1 VGWLVQAGAV
11 TAAVTLF
18 VLAGWFVEPVR
29 EVLGRIGP
37 SLPAL
42 VYAGVLVL
50 LAARIVLHRRPD
62 HIPRIRPLRRF
73 SAPVGLATSMI
84 AFVVPVFSGWET
96 GKGSYGMA
104 AGVIP
109 YGDGP
114 LYFGG
119 AQRLLFNGSLDDW
132 NSRRPLSTLFLAVE
146 LAATNLDLRLSLVI
160 QALLVGIACYLAAR
174 AVIPELGVVGGCAL
188 FAALYPFGYR
198 IVPAPL
204 SETLGFAV
212 SALAFAALWI
222 AVRERSTWLAAGGV
236 LLLGFAGSTR
246 PAIILLPVILAVWFA
261 WSWRAR
267 RPINVKVLAACL
279 AGFILAL
286 TLNLVAVS
294 IGDGDAANLGG
305 QRGELV
311 YGMAKGDP
319 GWDDDVASTGRVY
332 RDHPELEPLTVTERD
347 RRVSSLASEEV
358 QRHPL
363 RYATTVLESAA
374 NYSKEAVRA
383 VARPIDS
390 SLVRPAIESVLALA
404 LVCAFA
410 ARGWRSRRVPLVD
423 VALAGALILSLP
435 FLLDFRVES
444 RSLQWC
450 GIALAVVGVI
460 GLGVRGTGRFAS
472 RIHLSFALTALA
484 SIAVHVPFVGIEQ
497 NVRVLAAVAP
507 FLALPLAYAAA
518 ALDPLASP
526 RRESTTNALRER
538 PVRWAPVVVGV
549 GVITI
554 TIVGAPIA
562 MATVTKPRVTQ
573 HVCADGRRA
582 QAFIGAVSVRL
593 VKEGPG
599 SEQQLDQVDAVASS
613 VNPFLTPFQ
622 NLPRPTTLISA
633 ITPHG
638 DDRILFVGGDV
649 RATGD
654 SVLYLCGQPLEDGA
668 SSISFFWPRPYTFG
682 YFSGV
687 PAPGK

>member
-1 VGWLVQAGAV
+1 MQAGAV

-37 SLPAL
+37 SLPTL
-42 VYAGVLVL
+42 GYAGVLVL

-62 HIPRIRPLRRF
+62 HIPRIRPLSRF
-73 SAPVGLATSMI
+73 SAPVGLAASMI
-84 AFVVPVFSGWET
+84 AFVTPVFSGWET

-104 AGVIP
+104 GGVIP
-109 YGDGP
+109 YGDGA

-119 AQRLLFNGSLDDW
+119 AQRLLFDGSLDDW

-174 AVIPELGVVGGCAL
+174 VVTPELGVVGGCAL

-212 SALAFAALWI
+212 GALAFAALWI
-222 AVRERSTWLAAGGV
+222 AVRERSTWLAAIGV

-246 PAIILLPVILAVWFA
+246 PAIILLPVMLAVWFA

-279 AGFILAL
+279 AGFIVALAS
-286 TLNLVAVS
+286 NFVAVS
-294 IGDGDAANLGG
+294 IAHGDAANLAG
-305 QRGELV
+305 QRGELA
-311 YGMAKGDP
+311 YGMAKGYP

-332 RDHPELEPLTVTERD
+332 LDHPELEPLTVTERD

-363 RYATTVLESAA
+363 RYATTVLESAG

-390 SLVRPAIESVLALA
+390 ALVRHAIEGMLALA
-404 LVCAFA
+404 LVSAFA
-410 ARGWRSRRVPLVD
+410 VRVWRARRVPLVD
-423 VALAGALILSLP
+423 IALAGALILSLP

-460 GLGVRGTGRFAS
+460 GLGVQGTGRFAS
-472 RIHLSFALTALA
+472 RVHVSFALVALA
-484 SIAVHVPFVGIEQ
+484 AIVVHVPFVGVEQ
-497 NVRVLAAVAP
+497 NVRVLASVAP

-526 RRESTTNALRER
+526 RREATTDMLGRR

-549 GVITI
+549 GIMTI

-562 MATVTKPRVTQ
+562 MATVTKPPVN
-573 HVCADGRRA
+573 HHLCADGRRA
-582 QAFIGAVSVRL
+582 QAFIGGVSVRL
-593 VKEGPG
+593 VNGGPG
-599 SEQQLDQVDAVASS
+599 SEQHLGQVDAVASRDS
-613 VNPFLTPFQ
+613 PFLTPFQ
-622 NLPRPTTLISA
+622 HLARPTTMISA

-638 DDRILFVGGDV
+638 DDRILFVDGDV
-649 RATGD
+649 QAPGD
-654 SVLYLCGQPLEDGA
+654 SVLYVCGQPLEDGA
-668 SSISFFWPRPYTFG
+668 SNISFFWPRPYTFG
-682 YFSGV
+682 YYSGV
-687 PAPGK
+687 PAPAK